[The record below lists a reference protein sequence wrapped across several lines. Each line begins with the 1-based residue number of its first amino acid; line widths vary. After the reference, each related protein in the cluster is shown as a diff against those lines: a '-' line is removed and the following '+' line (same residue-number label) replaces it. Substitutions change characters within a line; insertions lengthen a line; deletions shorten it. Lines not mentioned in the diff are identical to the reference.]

1 MLTRVEGKAMSHDCQ
16 SHAWQQ
22 MAERNPEVHVAHPLK
37 RRLKLLIVRNV
48 DYQTLRQFKVRTNRL
63 VKKLSRLR
71 GSSPPAPMAGAG
83 SPPEAAT
90 VPAVCPGPVI
100 PPSRPEGRSPSEALQ
115 AGDLVR
121 VRSMDEIRATLG
133 TWGDLR
139 GCAFMPEMEPYC
151 GTTQRVFKRVERFLN
166 ERDYR
171 VKEAS
176 GIVLLE
182 GAICGGTAAFGRC
195 DRSCFFFWREEWL
208 ERITEPAAE
217 NGGRSGAP

>member
-1 MLTRVEGKAMSHDCQ
+1 
-16 SHAWQQ
+16 